1 MESKYVPVYS
11 ITTFDSPDSDL
22 ISSDAGKVIVIMNN
36 IQR

>member
-11 ITTFDSPDSDL
+11 IITFDSPGSDL
-22 ISSDAGKVIVIMNN
+22 ISSDAVKVIVTMNN